1 MQTNQWQ
8 SASTPRPDKC
18 GEREKQQ
25 NLVTTGTIRR
35 PLPCPKQGVEK
46 QGTNTKKKQN
56 RKKVKSKGNEKD
68 KKENKKTKK
77 VNTVGMH
84 QLVDFPLSPSKSYSL
99 PKKRKKDFCLGINY
113 LGPVPS
119 KPLIPTAGSFSW
131 EINYIE
137 RKRSSSLV
145 SFFSFCGPKLT

>member
-1 MQTNQWQ
+1 MVKFGHGRHYKKTF
-8 SASTPRPDKC
+8 TVPRIGGRKI
-18 GEREKQQ
+18 GEEH
-25 NLVTTGTIRR
+25 
-35 PLPCPKQGVEK
+35 E
-46 QGTNTKKKQN
+46 KKQN

-68 KKENKKTKK
+68 KKENEKTKK
-77 VNTVGMH
+77 VNMVGMH

-119 KPLIPTAGSFSW
+119 KPLIPTTGSFAW
-131 EINYIE
+131 EINCIE

-145 SFFSFCGPKLT
+145 SFFCFCGPKLT